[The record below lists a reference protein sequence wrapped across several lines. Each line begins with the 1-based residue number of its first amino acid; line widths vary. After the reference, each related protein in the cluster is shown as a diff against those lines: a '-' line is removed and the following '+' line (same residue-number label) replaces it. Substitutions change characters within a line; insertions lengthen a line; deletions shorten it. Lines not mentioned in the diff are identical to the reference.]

1 MSMLVLPI
9 KKKWFDMIASGEKKE
24 EYREIKDYY
33 DTRIGNALCGT
44 PLKWCTSEW
53 REKVMNTRTLE
64 ALLRNGYGYNAPTI
78 YCKCKV
84 RIDYGKKEC
93 GKCGKKYAGSEMI
106 LLMRSIC
113 SCKKNLIRLCEDCY
127 YDLLEFLNIEDVE
140 IE

>member
-84 RIDYGKKEC
+84 RIDYGKKEW
-93 GKCGKKYAGSEMI
+93 GAVESTQYYVLEI
-106 LLMRSIC
+106 LEKEVWKGRS
-113 SCKKNLIRLCEDCY
+113 R
-127 YDLLEFLNIEDVE
+127 
-140 IE
+140 